1 MMFRRIKWIARGGAA
16 PALAVAVLALAV
28 PAAADMGTAVIPKQI
43 IYPGEEI
50 SAGVIEEVDV
60 TNPKL
65 AGEYARTVGEV
76 TGMISTRT
84 LLPGRTIQLSALRAP
99 YAVKRGSAVRLAFSM
114 GSMIISAA
122 GTPLQDASVGDVIR
136 VRNTDTGVI
145 VNGTVMADGTVQV
158 MAQ

>member
-1 MMFRRIKWIARGGAA
+1 MMFRRIKKIANGKIVPVAAAIAFALAA
-16 PALAVAVLALAV
+16 PA
-28 PAAADMGTAVIPKQI
+28 AAEMGTAVVPKQI

-50 SAGVIEEVDV
+50 SAGIVDEVEV

-76 TGMISTRT
+76 TGMVSSRT
-84 LLPGRTIQLSALRAP
+84 LLPGRTILLSALRAP
-99 YAVKRGSAVRLAFSM
+99 YAVKRGSAVRLSFSI
-114 GSMIISAA
+114 GSMAISAG

-136 VRNTDTGVI
+136 VRNTDSGII

-158 MAQ
+158 MAR

>member
-1 MMFRRIKWIARGGAA
+1 MMFRRIKTIASGGAVAALLAAGTAFAA
-16 PALAVAVLALAV
+16 PAV
-28 PAAADMGTAVIPKQI
+28 ADMGTAVIPKQI

-50 SAGVIEEVDV
+50 SAGVVEEVDV

-84 LLPGRTIQLSALRAP
+84 LLPGRTILLSALRAP

-114 GSMIISAA
+114 GNMTISAA
-122 GTPLQDASVGDVIR
+122 GTPLQDASIGDVIR

-158 MAQ
+158 MAR